1 MDSLIQKFS
10 IRNEVIGIGFGGSS
24 AAKASDILSDIDI
37 YIFVKKQIPLEY
49 RYEIIKEISSKYEI
63 GGEYFSTEMNFIMTK

>member
-1 MDSLIQKFS
+1 MDELIKKFS
-10 IRNEVIGIGFGGSS
+10 MLDDVSGIAVGGSY
-24 AAKASDILSDIDI
+24 AAKTSDINSDIDI

-63 GGEYFSTEMNFIMTK
+63 GGEKSI